1 MTRFTF
7 DQKMT
12 IEVGTIVA
20 GKIIVKDLVVGSEE
34 EPAGITLF
42 DRITKEPYCF
52 VIEDGVPK
60 TYKGRCE
67 GNDFGK
73 ANLLDSTDSS
83 SPSGNSEPVLESES
97 SNNNEEAPPVEEPN
111 SSETSSS
118 PETALEPT
126 VEEGTVIEPATE
138 PATSESPLPEPV
150 VVELPTGSEPV
161 SEPVL
166 EPTPESAPESAPEPA
181 PEPISESLPSEPAPT
196 N

>member
-1 MTRFTF
+1 MNRFTF
-7 DQKMT
+7 DEKMT

-20 GKIIVKDLVVGSEE
+20 GKIIVKDLVIGSEE

-42 DRITKEPYCF
+42 DRKTKEPYCF

-138 PATSESPLPEPV
+138 PATSESPVTEPV
-150 VVELPTGSEPV
+150 VESPTVSEPAP
-161 SEPVL
+161 EPVL
-166 EPTPESAPESAPEPA
+166 EPTTSEPVSEQDSGSALTPELSPEP
-181 PEPISESLPSEPAPT
+181 SPT
-196 N
+196 DLLE